1 MMDMKSCELRATSYE
16 FKNKTRNRSS
26 AHTATRN
33 PQPATRSGCFPARN
47 SQPATCN
54 SPSGF
59 TLLEMLLAI
68 SIFAVIAVLVG
79 AAMRLGYRSAESGD
93 RKIETVERLRR
104 SIDIMEGQIQSSLP
118 LTFDDEGEPVEY
130 FAGERKSLTV
140 ATNYSIW
147 EGRKGYVV
155 AQYVV
160 RNDQSGKESLYVSE
174 TIIGTE
180 GKNETVLL
188 KDCDL
193 IEFAYLEKGLT
204 KESTKWVDQWSN
216 ADTGP
221 ERIRVRVRS
230 GTWDYSLVIPVR
242 AGGEA

>member
-1 MMDMKSCELRATSYE
+1 MMDMRSCNPHPAS
-16 FKNKTRNRSS
+16 RSS
-26 AHTATRN
+26 
-33 PQPATRSGCFPARN
+33 
-47 SQPATCN
+47 
-54 SPSGF
+54 SPGF

-93 RKIETVERLRR
+93 KKIESVERLRR
-104 SIDIMEGQIQSSLP
+104 SISIMEGQIQSSLP
-118 LTFDDEGEPVEY
+118 LTFDDGGERREY
-130 FAGERKSLTV
+130 FVGERKSLTV

-155 AQYVV
+155 AQYAV
-160 RNDQSGKESLYVSE
+160 RSEQSGKESLYASE

-188 KDCDL
+188 KDCEL
-193 IEFAYLEKGLT
+193 IEFAYFEKGLT
-204 KESTKWVDQWSN
+204 KEDTKWVDQWSN
-216 ADTGP
+216 TDTGP

-230 GTWDYSLVIPVR
+230 GNWDYSLVIPVR
-242 AGGEA
+242 VGGEA

>member
-1 MMDMKSCELRATSYE
+1 MMTRADGHSCKLRVAGCKFERRHGEGLSFSALTSNQQLATSD
-16 FKNKTRNRSS
+16 RR
-26 AHTATRN
+26 
-33 PQPATRSGCFPARN
+33 
-47 SQPATCN
+47 
-54 SPSGF
+54 SGF

-68 SIFAVIAVLVG
+68 SMFAVIAVLVG
-79 AAMRLGYRSAESGD
+79 AAMKLGYRSAESGD
-93 RKIETVERLRR
+93 KKIETVERLRR
-104 SIDIMEGQIQSSLP
+104 SISIMEGQIQSSLP
-118 LTFDDEGEPVEY
+118 LTFDDGGERKEY
-130 FAGERKSLTV
+130 FMGERKSLTV
-140 ATNYSIW
+140 ASNYSIW

-155 AQYVV
+155 AQYIVK
-160 RNDQSGKESLYVSE
+160 NEQSGKESLYASE

-216 ADTGP
+216 TDTGP

-242 AGGEA
+242 VGGEA